1 MEEAALAVQIKR
13 AEKAKEMAKQQEER
27 LKRAAAAEAAQRK
40 EGLRI
45 IYADF
50 ANAMRQGNFEKI
62 VRTVLEERGL
72 HLSNGTLPE
81 AGQSRRGYLRCG
93 LQGQR

>member
-50 ANAMRQGNFEKI
+50 ANAMRQGDFEKI
-62 VRTVLEERGL
+62 YTLVDRFGL
-72 HLSNGTLPE
+72 DINWEG
-81 AGQSRRGYLRCG
+81 SRAPTNS
-93 LQGQR
+93 